1 MDATLLFGVLF
12 GAGKFEDTFG
22 DIEELIDPQMFSE
35 QPMDPEAH
43 NCSHLASH
51 RVGLFCTR
59 LTPTPAGKGEIRKE
73 IARNSGPTGGAAQG

>member
-35 QPMDPEAH
+35 QPMDPEA
-43 NCSHLASH
+43 LI
-51 RVGLFCTR
+51 L
-59 LTPTPAGKGEIRKE
+59 I
-73 IARNSGPTGGAAQG
+73 

>member
-35 QPMDPEAH
+35 QPMDPEAPI
-43 NCSHLASH
+43 L
-51 RVGLFCTR
+51 
-59 LTPTPAGKGEIRKE
+59 I
-73 IARNSGPTGGAAQG
+73 